1 LAAPVNNWSN
11 LSLRLATA
19 GVLGAAFLLALFPAP
34 EPVWFAFVAL
44 FLTGGAW
51 EWAGLFKLATPARLA
66 YGLATVALAIG
77 LCCADLAGLA
87 LAYVPSVLLWT
98 ILVPLWLWRG
108 WPLPGATVGLLLGW
122 LVLLPTLL
130 ALLHLRAESPWLVLI
145 AAAVAIVADSA
156 AYFAGRRFGRH
167 KLAPSISP
175 GKTREGAIGGA
186 IAVAIYAIL
195 VAQASGHV
203 LSLAMLAAFLALFV
217 LSVLGDLFE
226 SWLKRRA
233 GVKDSGNL
241 LPGHGGVLDRIDSQ
255 LAVLPVAALL
265 WIVLK

>member
-1 LAAPVNNWSN
+1 MSNWSN

-19 GVLGAAFLLALFPAP
+19 AILGAAFLLALFPAP

-66 YGLATVALAIG
+66 YGLATIALALG
-77 LCCADLAGLA
+77 LCCLDIAGQA
-87 LAYVPSVLLWT
+87 LAYAPSVLLWT
-98 ILVPLWLWRG
+98 VLVPLWLWRG
-108 WPLPGATVGLLLGW
+108 WPLPGVTAGLLLGW

-156 AYFAGRRFGRH
+156 AYFAGRRFGKH
-167 KLAPSISP
+167 KLAPAISP
-175 GKTREGAIGGA
+175 GKTREGALGGA
-186 IAVAIYAIL
+186 VAVLVYAAI
-195 VAQASGHV
+195 VAQSSGHD
-203 LSLAMLAAFLALFV
+203 LSPALLAAFLALFV

-233 GVKDSGNL
+233 GVKDSGHL

-255 LAVLPVAALL
+255 LAVLPIAALL
-265 WIVLK
+265 WIALK

>member
-1 LAAPVNNWSN
+1 MSNLSN

-19 GVLGAAFLLALFPAP
+19 AVLIAAFLLALFPAP

-51 EWAGLFKLATPARLA
+51 EWAGLFKLSTPVRTGYAAATLVLA
-66 YGLATVALAIG
+66 FVFANLGI
-77 LCCADLAGLA
+77 AGSA
-87 LAYVPSVLLWT
+87 LAYLPSLFLWVM
-98 ILVPLWLWRG
+98 LVPVWLWRG
-108 WPLPGATVGLLLGW
+108 WELPGAVVGLALGW
-122 LVLLPTLL
+122 LLLLPTLL
-130 ALLHLRAESPWLVLI
+130 ALIHLRAESPWLVLV
-145 AAAVAIVADSA
+145 AAALAIVADSA

-167 KLAPSISP
+167 KLAPAISP
-175 GKTREGAIGGA
+175 GKTREGALGGA
-186 IAVAIYAIL
+186 VAVLAYAGI
-195 VAQASGHV
+195 VATTSGHA
-203 LSLAMLAAFLALFV
+203 LSLALLAAFLALFA

-233 GVKDSGNL
+233 GIKDSGNL

-265 WIVLK
+265 WILLK